1 MISIALYHFHVDQI
15 KRSAGQSV
23 VASAAY
29 RASEKLHSVYY
40 CEDSD
45 YTNKGGV
52 IYTEIFLPPHAPREY
67 ADRET
72 LWNAVEK
79 VEKGKKAQLA
89 YSFDIAFQN
98 EFSQEENIALARQFL
113 TEHFVSRGMVVDFAV
128 HEPEKEEGGI
138 NNPHFHFLCPIRPME
153 QKGKWGLKQRREYV
167 LDENGNRIPDGK
179 GDYVFN
185 AVPTTD
191 WGSAETLE
199 FWREQ
204 WAVMCN
210 AKFEE
215 KGLDVRIDHRSYE
228 RQGVELLPT
237 RHEGP
242 TVRAMEKKGIKTEK
256 GEFNRWINAT
266 NAFIRNLRK
275 NLSLLLETIQEIKAE
290 MDKPQSAPVIIPLQR
305 YFDMRNAKAYSQK
318 ARVSNLKELSDMAN
332 YLKANEIYT
341 IEDLESRLSTLKD
354 TVDELKCTMDKEFAR
369 MKEIRKVP
377 EYLSTIRELKPI
389 VDGLQKIKFDK
400 AKAKYKAEHEKEL
413 KQYYAVRRKFLE
425 LCPDNNYDQKL
436 LDKEYAALEKAHA
449 ETYAKFKAIR
459 EEYQQIWHIQS
470 CVNKGLGNT
479 EQTHQKKDNRKQDE
493 R

>member
-1 MISIALYHFHVDQI
+1 MTY
-15 KRSAGQSV
+15 
-23 VASAAY
+23 
-29 RASEKLHSVYY
+29 SEIL
-40 CEDSD
+40 
-45 YTNKGGV
+45 
-52 IYTEIFLPPHAPREY
+52 LPPHAPKEY

-89 YSFDIAFQN
+89 YSFDISFQN
-98 EFSQEENIALARQFL
+98 EFSMEENIALARQFL
-113 TEHFVSRGMVVDFAV
+113 AEHFVSRGMVVDFAV

-138 NNPHFHFLCPIRPME
+138 PNPHFHFMCPIRPIE
-153 QKGKWGLKQRREYV
+153 QNGKWGLKQRREYV
-167 LDENGNRIPDGK
+167 LDEHGNRIPDGK

-256 GEFNRWINAT
+256 GEFNRWIRRT
-266 NAFIRNLRK
+266 NAFIRDLRK
-275 NLSLLLETIQEIKAE
+275 NLSALLESIKEIKAE
-290 MDKPQSAPVIIPLQR
+290 LDKPQSDPVIIPLQR

-318 ARVSNLKELSDMAN
+318 AKVSNLKELNAMVN
-332 YLKANEIYT
+332 YLKASEIYT
-341 IEDLESRLSTLKD
+341 IEDLESRVSMLRD
-354 TVDELKCTMDKEFAR
+354 TVDELKVTIDKENTR

-377 EYLSTIRELKPI
+377 EYLSILRDLKPI

-413 KQYYAVRRKFLE
+413 KQYYAVRRKLLE
-425 LCPDNNYDQKL
+425 ICPDGKYDPSL
-436 LDKEYAALEKAHA
+436 LDKEYAELEQAHA
-449 ETYAKFKAIR
+449 ETYAEFKVIR
-459 EEYQQIWHIQS
+459 EEYQQIYHIQF
-470 CVNKGLGNT
+470 CVNKGLGNA
-479 EQTHQKKDNRKQDE
+479 EQTHQKKDHRKQEE

>member
-1 MISIALYHFHVDQI
+1 M
-15 KRSAGQSV
+15 
-23 VASAAY
+23 
-29 RASEKLHSVYY
+29 
-40 CEDSD
+40 
-45 YTNKGGV
+45 
-52 IYTEIFLPPHAPREY
+52 LPPHVPREY

-79 VEKGKKAQLA
+79 VERGKKAQLA
-89 YSFDIAFQN
+89 YSFDISFQN
-98 EFSQEENIALARQFL
+98 EFTQEENIALARQFL
-113 TEHFVSRGMVVDFAV
+113 TEHFVSRGMVVDLAI
-128 HEPEKEEGGI
+128 HEPDREEGGI
-138 NNPHFHFLCPIRPME
+138 PNPHFHFMCPIRPIK
-153 QKGKWGLKQRREYV
+153 QNGKWGLKQKREYV

-228 RQGVELLPT
+228 RQGIELLPT
-237 RHEGP
+237 VHEGP

-256 GEFNRWINAT
+256 GEFNRWIRAT

-275 NLSLLLETIQEIKAE
+275 NLSLLLEAIKEIKAE
-290 MDKPQSAPVIIPLQR
+290 LDKPQSDPVIVPLQR

-318 ARVSNLKELSDMAN
+318 AKVSNLKELSDMAN
-332 YLKANEIYT
+332 YLKASEIYT
-341 IEDLESRLSTLKD
+341 MDDLESRVSTLKD
-354 TVDELKCTMDKEFAR
+354 TVDELKNTMDAETAR
-369 MKEIRKVP
+369 MKEMRKMP
-377 EYLSTIRELKPI
+377 EYVSTLQELKPI

-413 KQYYAVRRKFLE
+413 KRYYAARRKVLE
-425 LCPDNNYDQKL
+425 MFPDGKYDGRILNKQ
-436 LDKEYAALEKAHA
+436 YAELEQTHK
-449 ETYAKFKAIR
+449 ETYAKFVAIR
-459 EEYQQIWHIQS
+459 EEYQRIWHIQS
-470 CVNKGLGNT
+470 YVERGLGNT
-479 EQTHQKKDNRKQDE
+479 EQAQQKKNNRKQEE

>member
-1 MISIALYHFHVDQI
+1 M
-15 KRSAGQSV
+15 
-23 VASAAY
+23 ASAAY
-29 RASEKLHSVYY
+29 RSGEKLHSEYY
-40 CEDSD
+40 GEDSD

-52 IYTEIFLPPHAPREY
+52 ICSEIFLPPHVPREY

-89 YSFDIAFQN
+89 YSFDISFQN
-98 EFSQEENIALARQFL
+98 EFTQEENIALARQFL

-138 NNPHFHFLCPIRPME
+138 NNPHFHFMCPIRPIE
-153 QKGKWGLKQRREYV
+153 QNGKWGLKQKREYV
-167 LDENGNRIPDGK
+167 LDETGNRIPDGK

-191 WGSAETLE
+191 WGSADTLE

-256 GEFNRWINAT
+256 GEFNRWIRRT
-266 NAFIRNLRK
+266 NAFIRDLRK
-275 NLSLLLETIQEIKAE
+275 SLSALLETIKEIKAE
-290 MDKPQSAPVIIPLQR
+290 LDKPQSEPVIIPLQR
-305 YFDMRNAKAYSQK
+305 YFDMRNAKAYSQT
-318 ARVSNLKELSDMAN
+318 ARVNNLKELNNMAN
-332 YLKANEIYT
+332 YLKAHEIYT
-341 IEDLESRLSTLKD
+341 IEDLESRVSDLKNS
-354 TVDELKCTMDKEFAR
+354 VDELKVTMDKEVAR

-377 EYLSTIRELKPI
+377 EYLSILRDLKPI

-413 KQYYAVRRKFLE
+413 KHYYAVKRKLLE
-425 LCPDNNYDQKL
+425 VCPDGKHDQKL

-449 ETYAKFKAIR
+449 ETYATFKAIR
-459 EEYQQIWHIQS
+459 EEHQQLYHIHS
-470 CVNKGLGNT
+470 CVEKGCLI
-479 EQTHQKKDNRKQDE
+479 EQTHQKKDHRKQEE

>member
-1 MISIALYHFHVDQI
+1 M
-15 KRSAGQSV
+15 
-23 VASAAY
+23 ASAAY
-29 RASEKLHSVYY
+29 RSGEKLHSEYY
-40 CEDSD
+40 GEDSD

-52 IYTEIFLPPHAPREY
+52 ICSEILLPPNAPREY

-89 YSFDIAFQN
+89 YSFDISFQN
-98 EFSQEENIALARQFL
+98 EFTQEENIALARQFL

-138 NNPHFHFLCPIRPME
+138 NNPHFHFMCPIRPIE
-153 QKGKWGLKQRREYV
+153 QNGKWGLKQKREYV
-167 LDENGNRIPDGK
+167 LDETGNRIPDGK

-191 WGSAETLE
+191 WGSADTLE

-256 GEFNRWINAT
+256 GEFNRWIRRT
-266 NAFIRNLRK
+266 NAFIRDLRK
-275 NLSLLLETIQEIKAE
+275 SLSALLETIKEIKAE
-290 MDKPQSAPVIIPLQR
+290 LDKPQSEPVIIPLQR
-305 YFDMRNAKAYSQK
+305 YFDMRNAKAYSQT
-318 ARVSNLKELSDMAN
+318 ARVNNLKKLNAMAN
-332 YLKANEIYT
+332 YLKAHEIYT
-341 IEDLESRLSTLKD
+341 IEDLESRVSMLRD
-354 TVDELKCTMDKEFAR
+354 TVDELKVTMDKETTR
-369 MKEIRKVP
+369 MKEIRKIP
-377 EYLSTIRELKPI
+377 EYLSVLKDLKPI

-413 KQYYAVRRKFLE
+413 KQYYAVRRKLLE
-425 LCPDNNYDQKL
+425 VCPDGKYDQRL
-436 LDKEYAALEKAHA
+436 LDKEYAELEKAHA
-449 ETYAKFKAIR
+449 ETYAKFKVIR
-459 EEYQQIWHIQS
+459 EEYQQIYHIQS
-470 CVNKGLGNT
+470 CVNKGLGNA
-479 EQTHQKKDNRKQDE
+479 EQTHQKKDHRKQEE

>member
-1 MISIALYHFHVDQI
+1 M
-15 KRSAGQSV
+15 
-23 VASAAY
+23 ASAAY
-29 RASEKLHSVYY
+29 RAGEKLHSEYY
-40 CEDSD
+40 GEDSD

-67 ADRET
+67 TDRET

-79 VEKGKKAQLA
+79 AEKGKKAQLA
-89 YSFDIAFQN
+89 YSFDISFQN
-98 EFSQEENIALARQFL
+98 EFTQEENIALARQFL

-128 HEPEKEEGGI
+128 HEPEKDEGGI
-138 NNPHFHFLCPIRPME
+138 NNPHFHFLCPIRPIE
-153 QKGKWGLKQRREYV
+153 QNGKWGLKQKREYV
-167 LDENGNRIPDGK
+167 LDEKGNRIPDGK

-191 WGSAETLE
+191 WGSADTLE

-228 RQGVELLPT
+228 RQGIELLPT
-237 RHEGP
+237 VHEGP

-256 GEFNRWINAT
+256 GELNRWIRRT
-266 NAFIRNLRK
+266 NAFIRDLRRK
-275 NLSLLLETIQEIKAE
+275 LSALLESIKEIKAE
-290 MDKPQSAPVIIPLQR
+290 LDKPQSDPVIIPLQR
-305 YFDMRNAKAYSQK
+305 YFDMRNAKAYSRT
-318 ARVSNLKELSDMAN
+318 ARVNNLKELNQMAN
-332 YLKANEIYT
+332 YLKTHEIYT
-341 IEDLESRLSTLKD
+341 IEDLESRVSDLKNS
-354 TVDELKCTMDKEFAR
+354 VDELKVTMDKEFAR

-377 EYLSTIRELKPI
+377 EHLSILRDLKPI

-413 KQYYAVRRKFLE
+413 KQYYAMRRKFLE
-425 LCPDNNYDQKL
+425 LCPDGKYDQRL
-436 LDKEYAALEKAHA
+436 LDKEYEALEQAHA

-459 EEYQQIWHIQS
+459 EEHRRIWEIQS
-470 CVNKGLGNT
+470 CVNKGLGNV
-479 EQTHQKKDNRKQDE
+479 EQSQQKKDHRKQEE

>member
-1 MISIALYHFHVDQI
+1 M
-15 KRSAGQSV
+15 
-23 VASAAY
+23 ASAAY
-29 RASEKLHSVYY
+29 RAGEKLHSEYY
-40 CEDSD
+40 GEDSD

-52 IYTEIFLPPHAPREY
+52 IYSEIILPPHVPRKY

-79 VEKGKKAQLA
+79 AEKGKKAQLA
-89 YSFDIAFQN
+89 YSFDISFQN
-98 EFSQEENIALARQFL
+98 EFTQEENIALARQFL

-138 NNPHFHFLCPIRPME
+138 NNPHFHFLCPIRPIK
-153 QKGKWGLKQRREYV
+153 QNGKWGLKQKREYV

-185 AVPTTD
+185 AIPTTD
-191 WGSAETLE
+191 CGSAKTLE

-256 GEFNRWINAT
+256 GEFNRWIRRT
-266 NAFIRNLRK
+266 NAFIRDLRK
-275 NLSLLLETIQEIKAE
+275 SLTALLESIKEIKAE
-290 MDKPQSAPVIIPLQR
+290 LDKPQSDHVIIPLQR
-305 YFDMRNAKAYSQK
+305 YFDMRNAKAYSQT
-318 ARVSNLKELSDMAN
+318 ARVNTLKELNSMVN
-332 YLKANEIYT
+332 YLKAHKIYT
-341 IEDLESRLSTLKD
+341 IEDLESRVSTLKS
-354 TVDELKCTMDKEFAR
+354 TVDELKVTMDKEISR

-377 EYLSTIRELKPI
+377 EYLSTLRELKPI

-400 AKAKYKAEHEKEL
+400 AKTKYKAEHEKEL

-425 LCPDNNYDQKL
+425 LCPDGKYDGKL
-436 LDKEYAALEKAHA
+436 LGKEYAALEQAHA
-449 ETYAKFKAIR
+449 ETYAKYKAIR
-459 EEYQQIWHIQS
+459 EEHRRIWEIQS
-470 CVNKGLGNT
+470 CAEKGCHA
-479 EQTHQKKDNRKQDE
+479 EQTHQKKDHRKQEE

>member
-1 MISIALYHFHVDQI
+1 M
-15 KRSAGQSV
+15 
-23 VASAAY
+23 ASAAY
-29 RASEKLHSVYY
+29 RAGEKLHSEYY
-40 CEDSD
+40 GEDSD

-52 IYTEIFLPPHAPREY
+52 IYSEIFLPPHAPREY
-67 ADRET
+67 TDRET

-79 VEKGKKAQLA
+79 AEKGKKAQLA
-89 YSFDIAFQN
+89 YSFDISFQN
-98 EFSQEENIALARQFL
+98 EFTQEENIALARQFL

-138 NNPHFHFLCPIRPME
+138 NNPHFHFMCPIRPIE
-153 QKGKWGLKQRREYV
+153 QNGKWGLKQKREYV
-167 LDENGNRIPDGK
+167 LDEKGNRISDGK

-191 WGSAETLE
+191 WGSADTLE

-228 RQGVELLPT
+228 RQGIELLPT
-237 RHEGP
+237 VHEGP

-256 GEFNRWINAT
+256 GEFNRWIRAT

-275 NLSLLLETIQEIKAE
+275 NLSILLETIREIKAE
-290 MDKPQSAPVIIPLQR
+290 LDKPHSDPVIVPLQR

-318 ARVSNLKELSDMAN
+318 ARISNLKELSDMAN
-332 YLKANEIYT
+332 YLKASEIYT
-341 IEDLESRLSTLKD
+341 IEDLESRVSTLKD
-354 TVDELKCTMDKEFAR
+354 TVDELKITMDTEVTR

-377 EYLSTIRELKPI
+377 EYLSILRDLKPI

-400 AKAKYKAEHEKEL
+400 EKAKYKVEHEKEL
-413 KQYYAVRRKFLE
+413 KQYYAVRRKLLE
-425 LCPDNNYDQKL
+425 ACPDGTYDPSL
-436 LDKEYAALEKAHA
+436 LDKEYTELKQAHA

-459 EEYQQIWHIQS
+459 EEYQQIYHIQS
-470 CVNKGLGNT
+470 CVNKGLGNV
-479 EQTHQKKDNRKQDE
+479 EQAQQKKDNRKQEE

>member
-1 MISIALYHFHVDQI
+1 M
-15 KRSAGQSV
+15 
-23 VASAAY
+23 ASAAY
-29 RASEKLHSVYY
+29 RVGEKLHSEYY
-40 CEDSD
+40 SEDSD

-98 EFSQEENIALARQFL
+98 EFTQEENIALAKEFL
-113 TEHFVSRGMVVDFAV
+113 TKHFVSRGMVVDFAV

-138 NNPHFHFLCPIRPME
+138 NNPHFHFLCPIRPID
-153 QKGKWGLKQRREYV
+153 QKGKWGLKQKREYV
-167 LDENGNRIPDGK
+167 LDENGNHIPDGK

-228 RQGVELLPT
+228 RQGVEQLPT
-237 RHEGP
+237 VHEGP

-256 GEFNRWINAT
+256 GEFNRWIKAT

-275 NLSLLLETIQEIKAE
+275 NLSTLLEAIKEIKAE
-290 MDKPQSAPVIIPLQR
+290 MDKPQAESVIVPLQR

-318 ARVSNLKELSDMAN
+318 ARVSNLKEMNEMAN

-341 IEDLESRLSTLKD
+341 IDDLESRVSTLRD
-354 TVDELKCTMDKEFAR
+354 TVDELKAAMDKETAR
-369 MKEIRKVP
+369 MKEIRKMS
-377 EYLSTIRELKPI
+377 EYSAAFKALKPI
-389 VDGLQKIKFDK
+389 VDELQKIKFTK
-400 AKAKYKAEHEKEL
+400 AKEKYKAEHAAEL
-413 KQYYAVRRKFLE
+413 RQYYAARRKILDEF
-425 LCPDNNYDQKL
+425 PGGKYDSRV
-436 LDKEYAALEKAHA
+436 LDKEYAQLEQQHKD
-449 ETYAKFKAIR
+449 TYAKFVAIR
-459 EEYQQIWHIQS
+459 EEYQRIWHIQS
-470 CVNKGLGNT
+470 HVNQGRGNA
-479 EQTHQKKDNRKQDE
+479 EQSQQKKDNRKQEE

>member
-1 MISIALYHFHVDQI
+1 
-15 KRSAGQSV
+15 
-23 VASAAY
+23 
-29 RASEKLHSVYY
+29 
-40 CEDSD
+40 
-45 YTNKGGV
+45 
-52 IYTEIFLPPHAPREY
+52 
-67 ADRET
+67 
-72 LWNAVEK
+72 
-79 VEKGKKAQLA
+79 
-89 YSFDIAFQN
+89 
-98 EFSQEENIALARQFL
+98 
-113 TEHFVSRGMVVDFAV
+113 MVVDLAI
-128 HEPEKEEGGI
+128 HEPDREEGGI
-138 NNPHFHFLCPIRPME
+138 PNPHFHFMCPIRPIE
-153 QKGKWGLKQRREYV
+153 QNGKWGLKQKREYV
-167 LDENGNRIPDGK
+167 LDENGKRIPDGK

-228 RQGVELLPT
+228 RQGIKLLPT
-237 RHEGP
+237 VHEGP

-256 GEFNRWINAT
+256 GEFNRWIRAT

-275 NLSLLLETIQEIKAE
+275 NLSLLLEAIKEIKAE
-290 MDKPQSAPVIIPLQR
+290 LDKPQSDPVIIPLQR

-318 ARVSNLKELSDMAN
+318 ARVSNLKELNTMAN

-341 IEDLESRLSTLKD
+341 IEDLESRVSTLKD
-354 TVDELKCTMDKEFAR
+354 TVDELKVTMDKEVTR

-377 EYLSTIRELKPI
+377 EYVSTLQELKPI

-413 KQYYAVRRKFLE
+413 KRYYVARRKVLE
-425 LCPDNNYDQKL
+425 MFPDGKYDGRILNKQ
-436 LDKEYAALEKAHA
+436 YAELEQTHK
-449 ETYAKFKAIR
+449 ETYAKFVAIR
-459 EEYQQIWHIQS
+459 EEYQRIWHIQS
-470 CVNKGLGNT
+470 CVERGLGNG
-479 EQTHQKKDNRKQDE
+479 EQTHEKKDNRKQEE

>member
-1 MISIALYHFHVDQI
+1 M
-15 KRSAGQSV
+15 
-23 VASAAY
+23 ASAAY
-29 RASEKLHSVYY
+29 RAGEKLHSEYY
-40 CEDSD
+40 GEDSD

-89 YSFDIAFQN
+89 YSFDISFQN
-98 EFSQEENIALARQFL
+98 EFTLEENIALARQFL

-128 HEPEKEEGGI
+128 HEPEREEGGI
-138 NNPHFHFLCPIRPME
+138 NNPHFHFLCPIRPIE
-153 QKGKWGLKQRREYV
+153 QNGKWGLKQKREYA
-167 LDENGNRIPDGK
+167 LDENGSRVPDGK

-191 WGSAETLE
+191 WGSADTLE

-237 RHEGP
+237 VHEGP

-256 GEFNRWINAT
+256 GEFNRWIRAT
-266 NAFIRNLRK
+266 NVFIRNLRK
-275 NLSLLLETIQEIKAE
+275 NLSALLESIKEIKAE
-290 MDKPQSAPVIIPLQR
+290 LDKPQSDAVIIPLQR

-318 ARVSNLKELSDMAN
+318 AKVSNLKELNAMVN
-332 YLKANEIYT
+332 YLKAREIYT
-341 IEDLESRLSTLKD
+341 IEDLESRVSMLRD
-354 TVDELKCTMDKEFAR
+354 TVDELKVTMDKETTR
-369 MKEIRKVP
+369 MKEIRKMP
-377 EYLSTIRELKPI
+377 EYASILKELKPI

-400 AKAKYKAEHEKEL
+400 AKAKYKVEHEKEL
-413 KQYYAVRRKFLE
+413 KQYYAVRRKLLE
-425 LCPDNNYDQKL
+425 ICPNGKYDPSL
-436 LDKEYAALEKAHA
+436 LDKEYTELEQAHT

-459 EEYQQIWHIQS
+459 EEYQQIHHIQS
-470 CVNKGLGNT
+470 CVNKGLGNV
-479 EQTHQKKDNRKQDE
+479 EQAQQKKDNRKQEE

>member
-1 MISIALYHFHVDQI
+1 M
-15 KRSAGQSV
+15 

-29 RASEKLHSVYY
+29 RAGEKLHSEYY
-40 CEDSD
+40 GEDSN

-52 IYTEIFLPPHAPREY
+52 IYTEIFLPPHAPRDY
-67 ADRET
+67 VDRET

-89 YSFDIAFQN
+89 YSFDISFQN
-98 EFSQEENIALARQFL
+98 EFTQEENISLARQFL
-113 TEHFVSRGMVVDFAV
+113 TEHFVSRGMVVDFSV

-138 NNPHFHFLCPIRPME
+138 NNPHFHFLCPIRPIE
-153 QKGKWGLKQRREYV
+153 QSSKWGLKQKREYV

-215 KGLDVRIDHRSYE
+215 KGLDIRIDHRSYE

-237 RHEGP
+237 VHEGP

-256 GEFNRWINAT
+256 GEFNRWIRAT

-275 NLSLLLETIQEIKAE
+275 NLSILLETIREIKAE
-290 MDKPQSAPVIIPLQR
+290 LDKPQSDPVIVPLQR

-332 YLKANEIYT
+332 YLKASEIYT
-341 IEDLESRLSTLKD
+341 IEDLESRVSMLRD
-354 TVDELKCTMDKEFAR
+354 TVDELKVTMDKETTR

-377 EYLSTIRELKPI
+377 EYLSTLRELKPI

-400 AKAKYKAEHEKEL
+400 AKAKYKVEHEKEL
-413 KQYYAVRRKFLE
+413 KQYYAVRRKLLE
-425 LCPDNNYDQKL
+425 VCPDGKYDQKL
-436 LDKEYAALEKAHA
+436 LDKEYAALEQAHA

-459 EEYQQIWHIQS
+459 EEYQQIHHIQS
-470 CVNKGLGNT
+470 CVNKGLGNA
-479 EQTHQKKDNRKQDE
+479 EQAQQKKDNRKQEE

>member
-1 MISIALYHFHVDQI
+1 M
-15 KRSAGQSV
+15 
-23 VASAAY
+23 
-29 RASEKLHSVYY
+29 
-40 CEDSD
+40 
-45 YTNKGGV
+45 
-52 IYTEIFLPPHAPREY
+52 
-67 ADRET
+67 
-72 LWNAVEK
+72 
-79 VEKGKKAQLA
+79 EKGRKAQLA
-89 YSFDIAFQN
+89 YSFDISFQN
-98 EFSQEENIALARQFL
+98 EFTQEENIALARQFL

-128 HEPEKEEGGI
+128 HEPEKEDGSI
-138 NNPHFHFLCPIRPME
+138 NNPHFHFMCPIRPIE
-153 QKGKWGLKQRREYV
+153 QNGKWGLKQKREYV

-191 WGSAETLE
+191 WGSADTLE

-228 RQGVELLPT
+228 RQGIELLPT
-237 RHEGP
+237 VHEGP

-256 GEFNRWINAT
+256 GEFNRWIKAT

-275 NLSLLLETIQEIKAE
+275 NLSLLLEAIKEIKAE
-290 MDKPQSAPVIIPLQR
+290 LDKPQSDPVIIPLQR

-341 IEDLESRLSTLKD
+341 IEDLESRVLTLKD
-354 TVDELKCTMDKEFAR
+354 TVDELKITMDTETAR
-369 MKEIRKVP
+369 MKEMRKMP
-377 EYLSTIRELKPI
+377 EYVSALQELKPI
-389 VDGLQKIKFDK
+389 LDGLQKIKFDK

-413 KQYYAVRRKFLE
+413 KRYYAARRKVLDMFPDGKYDGRILNKQYAELE
-425 LCPDNNYDQKL
+425 QTHK
-436 LDKEYAALEKAHA
+436 
-449 ETYAKFKAIR
+449 ETYAKFVAIR
-459 EEYQQIWHIQS
+459 DEYQRIWHIQS
-470 CVNKGLGNT
+470 CVEKGLGNT
-479 EQTHQKKDNRKQDE
+479 EQTQQKKDNRKQEE

>member
-1 MISIALYHFHVDQI
+1 M
-15 KRSAGQSV
+15 
-23 VASAAY
+23 
-29 RASEKLHSVYY
+29 
-40 CEDSD
+40 
-45 YTNKGGV
+45 
-52 IYTEIFLPPHAPREY
+52 
-67 ADRET
+67 
-72 LWNAVEK
+72 EK

-89 YSFDIAFQN
+89 YSFDISFQN
-98 EFSQEENIALARQFL
+98 EFTQEENIALARQFL
-113 TEHFVSRGMVVDFAV
+113 IEHFVSRGMVVDFAV
-128 HEPEKEEGGI
+128 HEPEREEGGI
-138 NNPHFHFLCPIRPME
+138 NNPHFHFMCPIRPIE
-153 QKGKWGLKQRREYV
+153 RNGKWGLKQKREYV

-179 GDYVFN
+179 GDYMFN

-228 RQGVELLPT
+228 RQGIDLLPT
-237 RHEGP
+237 VHEGP

-256 GEFNRWINAT
+256 GEFNRWIKAT

-275 NLSLLLETIQEIKAE
+275 NLSLLLEAIKEIKAE
-290 MDKPQSAPVIIPLQR
+290 LDKPQSDPVIIPLQR

-341 IEDLESRLSTLKD
+341 IEDLESRVSTLKD
-354 TVDELKCTMDKEFAR
+354 TVDKLKITMDTETAR
-369 MKEIRKVP
+369 MKEMRKMP
-377 EYLSTIRELKPI
+377 EYVSTLQELKPI

-413 KQYYAVRRKFLE
+413 KRYYAARRRVLE
-425 LCPDNNYDQKL
+425 MFPDGKYDGRILNKQ
-436 LDKEYAALEKAHA
+436 YAELEQAHK
-449 ETYAKFKAIR
+449 ETYEKFVAIR
-459 EEYQQIWHIQS
+459 EEYQRIWHIQS
-470 CVNKGLGNT
+470 CVERGLGTT
-479 EQTHQKKDNRKQDE
+479 EQAQQKKDNRKQEE